1 MIRQPPIRQKT
12 VPSSTTEMP
21 LYNQRQQQQSV
32 STDQNRNEPEL
43 IRRVPTYQVCRLDYI
58 KNDYK

>member
-43 IRRVPTYQVCRLDYI
+43 IRRVPTYQVCIL
-58 KNDYK
+58 N

>member
-21 LYNQRQQQQSV
+21 LYNQRQQQQQSV

-43 IRRVPTYQVCRLDYI
+43 IRRVPTYQVCIL
-58 KNDYK
+58 N